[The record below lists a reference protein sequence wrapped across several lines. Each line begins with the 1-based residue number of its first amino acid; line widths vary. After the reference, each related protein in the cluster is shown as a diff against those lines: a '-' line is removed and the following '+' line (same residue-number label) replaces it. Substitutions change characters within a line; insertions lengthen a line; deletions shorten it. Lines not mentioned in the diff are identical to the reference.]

1 MLMTELLL
9 LTIILECLAL
19 WMLGERTP
27 LFYLYWIAVTT
38 ATNLSANLYI
48 VYAFG
53 GSDIEYYIAVAI
65 IELLVFA
72 VEFALCYIYTSQRKK
87 SLIYSAVCNGASFVI
102 GSLIQSLFLY
112 IGGISDVF
120 T

>member
-1 MLMTELLL
+1 MTELLL

-19 WMLGERTP
+19 WLLGERTP

-53 GSDIEYYIAVAI
+53 GSDIEYYITVAI

-72 VEFALCYIYTSQRKK
+72 VEFALCYLFTSERKK
-87 SLIYSAVCNGASFVI
+87 SLIYSAVCNSASFVI
-102 GSLIQSLFLY
+102 GSLIQS
-112 IGGISDVF
+112 IIF